1 MSVNVRSP
9 FVICCL
15 GTLLFVAVVSQG
27 AEQNENSAEWASS
40 AMIMRNGQRSGAGIY
55 LKSGLVITAAHLTAL
70 DAEMSVRFGRE
81 ALPAKVLKQGSLQ
94 DVDLSLLLIDEE
106 KLPSAVRASVTP
118 LCEAPAWPGDPVI
131 VVDAG
136 TITRSHIIAPE
147 LLPLRWRTKF
157 STLIGDVATTGNS
170 GSGVF
175 DANRTC
181 LLGIMSQKF
190 TAHTAAGDKDVAKYF
205 VPANVIREFISAEST
220 PKRANSSPQ

>member
-40 AMIMRNGQRSGAGIY
+40 AMIMRNEQRSGAGIY

-94 DVDLSLLLIDEE
+94 DVDLSLLWIDE
-106 KLPSAVRASVTP
+106 KNFPRALENP
-118 LCEAPAWPGDPVI
+118 
-131 VVDAG
+131 
-136 TITRSHIIAPE
+136 
-147 LLPLRWRTKF
+147 
-157 STLIGDVATTGNS
+157 
-170 GSGVF
+170 
-175 DANRTC
+175 
-181 LLGIMSQKF
+181 
-190 TAHTAAGDKDVAKYF
+190 
-205 VPANVIREFISAEST
+205 
-220 PKRANSSPQ
+220 